1 MNARFVSEFRRLYL
15 QADAPHPA
23 TGTRLALQGAD
34 GRVRCMVLSLS
45 RPADWPALSA
55 VWRGVQ
61 TDFELPAPAIAVN
74 GTDAYELWFSLAE
87 AVSLE
92 QAHAFLTG
100 LRRRYLAD
108 VKSHRLE
115 LKPSVDGSP
124 ATATTP
130 MIPATQGDSGRWS
143 AFVAPDL
150 AAVFGEEPALDFP
163 PGLEAQAELLGRL
176 KPMPLSAFEAA
187 LGQLRPAELGDAS
200 VMPVVPAA
208 ASPVAGASRP
218 MVPDPGTAAAERHED
233 ARRFLQSVMNDEAVP
248 MALRIEA
255 AKALLAC

>member
-1 MNARFVSEFRRLYL
+1 MNARFVSDFRRLYL

-115 LKPSVDGSP
+115 LKPSADSSP

-130 MIPATQGDSGRWS
+130 VIPAIQGDTGLWS

-150 AAVFGEEPALDFP
+150 AAVFGEEPALDLP

-176 KPMPLSAFEAA
+176 KPMPLLAFEAA
-187 LGQLRPAELGDAS
+187 LGQLRPAEPGEAS
-200 VMPVVPAA
+200 VVSVVPAV
-208 ASPVAGASRP
+208 ASPGAGGSRP
-218 MVPDPGTAAAERHED
+218 LAPDRGSAVAERHED

>member
-1 MNARFVSEFRRLYL
+1 MNARFVSEFQRLYL
-15 QADAPHPA
+15 NADAPHPA
-23 TGTRLALQGAD
+23 MGTRLGLLGSD

-74 GTDAYELWFSLAE
+74 GADAYELWFSLAD
-87 AVSLE
+87 AVPLE

-100 LRRRYLAD
+100 LHRRYLDD

-115 LKPSVDGSP
+115 LKPSADSSP

-130 MIPATQGDSGRWS
+130 LIPAIQGDTGLWS

-150 AAVFGEEPALDFP
+150 AAVFGEEPSLDLP
-163 PGLEAQAELLGRL
+163 PGLGAQAELLGRL
-176 KPMPLSAFEAA
+176 KPMPRSAFEAA
-187 LGQLRPAELGDAS
+187 LGQLRPAEPGEAS
-200 VMPVVPAA
+200 VVPVVPAV
-208 ASPVAGASRP
+208 ASPGAGASRP
-218 MVPDPGTAAAERHED
+218 MALGPGSAAAERHED
-233 ARRFLQSVMNDEAVP
+233 ARRFLQGVMNDEAVP

>member
-1 MNARFVSEFRRLYL
+1 MNARFVSEFQRLYL
-15 QADAPHPA
+15 NADAPHPA
-23 TGTRLALQGAD
+23 MGTRLGLLGSD

-74 GTDAYELWFSLAE
+74 GADAYELWFSLAE
-87 AVSLE
+87 AVPLE

-100 LRRRYLAD
+100 LCRRYLAD

-115 LKPSVDGSP
+115 LKPSADSSP

-130 MIPATQGDSGRWS
+130 LIPAIQSDTGLWS

-150 AAVFGEEPALDFP
+150 AAVFGEEPALDLP

-176 KPMPLSAFEAA
+176 KTMPLSAFEAA
-187 LGQLRPAELGDAS
+187 LGQLRPAEPGEAS
-200 VMPVVPAA
+200 VVPVVPAV
-208 ASPVAGASRP
+208 ASPGAGASRP
-218 MVPDPGTAAAERHED
+218 MAPGPGSAAAERHED
-233 ARRFLQSVMNDEAVP
+233 ARRFLQGVMNDEAVP

>member
-1 MNARFVSEFRRLYL
+1 MNARFVSEFQRLYL
-15 QADAPHPA
+15 NADAPHPA
-23 TGTRLALQGAD
+23 MGTRLGLLGSE

-74 GTDAYELWFSLAE
+74 GADAYELWFSLAE
-87 AVSLE
+87 AVPLE

-100 LRRRYLAD
+100 LCRRYLAD

-115 LKPSVDGSP
+115 LKPSANSSP

-130 MIPATQGDSGRWS
+130 LIPAIQGDTGLWS

-150 AAVFGEEPALDFP
+150 AAVFGEEPALDLP
-163 PGLEAQAELLGRL
+163 PGLEAQAELLATEPG
-176 KPMPLSAFEAA
+176 E
-187 LGQLRPAELGDAS
+187 AS
-200 VMPVVPAA
+200 VVPVVPVVPAV
-208 ASPVAGASRP
+208 ASPGAGASRP
-218 MVPDPGTAAAERHED
+218 MAPDPGSAAAERHED
-233 ARRFLQSVMNDEAVP
+233 ARRFLQGVMNDEAVP